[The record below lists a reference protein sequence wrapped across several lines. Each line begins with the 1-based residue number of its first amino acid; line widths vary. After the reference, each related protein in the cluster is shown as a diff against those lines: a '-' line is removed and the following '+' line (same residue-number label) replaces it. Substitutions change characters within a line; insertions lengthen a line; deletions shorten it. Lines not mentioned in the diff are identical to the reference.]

1 MMKTKSKDNFILY
14 NEFYEP
20 IKLLNTSD
28 KGLLL
33 TAIFEYQVN
42 GIEID
47 LPQTA
52 KVIFSFIKQ
61 RLDYNNQKWAEKCE
75 QNRENVRKRWNK
87 DDTEQYDRIRK
98 IRPNTNYTDTD
109 TELDIDI
116 DIDNE
121 TELGNKN
128 VDNSGDNFQK
138 TGFPIKFSIQ
148 KNQFQINSEFS
159 LLGTGDPDFE
169 IYKKEFGDEI
179 IKDVEDW
186 LIANK
191 TGRIIDKSFICRQI
205 VNFAK
210 RQGKF

>member
-61 RLDYNNQKWAEKCE
+61 RLDYNNQKWVEKCE

-87 DDTEQYDRIRK
+87 DDTETYDGIRK
-98 IRPNTNYTDTD
+98 IRPNTNYTDT
-109 TELDIDI
+109 ELDMDM

-128 VDNSGDNFQK
+128 
-138 TGFPIKFSIQ
+138 
-148 KNQFQINSEFS
+148 
-159 LLGTGDPDFE
+159 
-169 IYKKEFGDEI
+169 
-179 IKDVEDW
+179 
-186 LIANK
+186 
-191 TGRIIDKSFICRQI
+191 SF
-205 VNFAK
+205 
-210 RQGKF
+210 